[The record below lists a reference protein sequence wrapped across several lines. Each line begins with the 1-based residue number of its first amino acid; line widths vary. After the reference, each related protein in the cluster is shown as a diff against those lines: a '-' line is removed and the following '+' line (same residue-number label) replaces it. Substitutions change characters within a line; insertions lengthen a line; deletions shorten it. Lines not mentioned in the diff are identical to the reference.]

1 MHYNGAMRP
10 EDHSFDW
17 KGFIF
22 FGKLLAVLAVAA
34 GAGYSG
40 LTYAQTYFAEQT
52 VAAAVSTDTPPQTPA
67 FPLAPDTPQRVISS
81 LTIADVVPAQGKFI
95 AANLVEMKLYLYQD
109 GAVVKEYPIQT
120 KGKPGT
126 PWETPS
132 GLYSI
137 KTKEEKHFSS
147 IGKVYMPY
155 SMQFYGNYFIH
166 GWTYYPDGTPTA
178 ASFSGGCI
186 KLRTDDAQAVFEF
199 AELGVPVFV
208 YDNKHETLPPK
219 LLLGKV
225 PKPPVE
231 AASYLIAD
239 IDTGDIY
246 AERDSKIQR
255 PIASV
260 TKLMTALVANETIS
274 LDKKV
279 SVPEGVLYNPPR
291 ATSTDPR
298 TFLVNDLF
306 YPLLMQSSNGVAES
320 LADYYGTKAFVGWMN
335 ATARSLDMHMTAF
348 ADASGIS
355 AGNVSTAEDLFR
367 LLAYLANKKS
377 FVLKITES
385 PGKSITAEDGSV
397 YKVINVNTPSFEPP
411 FTGGK
416 AGQTTAA
423 QETFAS
429 VATVSTA
436 EGPRR
441 TAIIVLGSPDQIA
454 DARALAQWVE
464 AAVTYSNYQEADCVA
479 CTAPQRHID
488 L

>member
-1 MHYNGAMRP
+1 MPYNGAMRP

-17 KGFIF
+17 KGFF
-22 FGKLLAVLAVAA
+22 FFAKLFAVFLVV
-34 GAGYSG
+34 GSAGYSG
-40 LTYAQTYFAEQT
+40 ILYAQTYFAEPT
-52 VAAAVSTDTPPQTPA
+52 VAAVVNAQPQVPA

-81 LTIADVVPAQGKFI
+81 LTIADVIPAKGKFI
-95 AANLVEMKLYLYQD
+95 AADLVAMKLYLYQD
-109 GAVVKEYPIQT
+109 GTIVKDYPIQT

-137 KTKEEKHFSS
+137 KTKEENHFSS

-199 AELGVPVFV
+199 SELGTPVFV
-208 YDNKHETLPPK
+208 YDNKQDTPLPK

-225 PKPPVE
+225 PKPPIE

-255 PIASV
+255 PIASI

-291 ATSTDPR
+291 ATSTNSK

-306 YPLLMQSSNGVAES
+306 YPLLMQSSNGVAHS

-335 ATARSLDMHMTAF
+335 ATARSLDMTASTF

-355 AGNVSTAEDLFR
+355 ADNVSTTEDLFR

-385 PGKSITAEDGSV
+385 ESKTITADDGSV
-397 YKVINVNTPSFEPP
+397 YKVANVNTPSFEPP
-411 FTGGK
+411 FLGGK

-429 VATVSTA
+429 IATVSTSD
-436 EGPRR
+436 GPRR
-441 TAIIVLGSPDQIA
+441 IAIIVLGSPDQIA
-454 DARALAQWVE
+454 DTRALAQWVD
-464 AAVTYSNYQEADCVA
+464 AAVTYTNYQDTGCVA
-479 CTAPQRHID
+479 CAIPERHID